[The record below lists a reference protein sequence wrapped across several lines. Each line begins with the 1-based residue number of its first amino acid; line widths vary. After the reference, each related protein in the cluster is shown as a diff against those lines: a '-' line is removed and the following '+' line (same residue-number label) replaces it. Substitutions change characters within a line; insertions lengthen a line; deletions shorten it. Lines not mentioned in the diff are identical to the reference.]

1 MRFLILEKF
10 RNGRLTTAVAG
21 RYGGGWRAT
30 GVGNAKAGGKN
41 PTNIEYARSVSFARG
56 VLITYMVGRRKKK
69 QNEPPDG
76 GRSEIF
82 DSEIL
87 VGTMGVQ
94 FIRGIHG
101 PEYIYET
108 PLPTTANEQNG
119 RAGNTTNVPGAPT
132 LPVRA
137 ANVRSNR
144 KRKSV
149 PVGLPV
155 LRLFSFLRPTRSL
168 CRSPRLHNRSC
179 KSFFRPANV
188 YDCR

>member
-1 MRFLILEKF
+1 VRFLILEKF

-108 PLPTTANEQNG
+108 PLPTTANEQND
-119 RAGNTTNVPGAPT
+119 RAGKYDECARGADAPCT
-132 LPVRA
+132 SGERA
-137 ANVRSNR
+137 LEQKTK
-144 KRKSV
+144 KRT
-149 PVGLPV
+149 G
-155 LRLFSFLRPTRSL
+155 RPTS
-168 CRSPRLHNRSC
+168 S
-179 KSFFRPANV
+179 SFILVFTADAFPLSIATITQSFV
-188 YDCR
+188 